1 VKIFDP
7 SRPRQKHTPQ
17 RGYVLIGI
25 LFLVTLMVI
34 GLVAVVPAIR
44 TQIKR
49 DREDELIRRG
59 RQYQRA
65 IQLYYR
71 RFGRYPASIE
81 QLENTNNIRFL
92 RRKYVDPVTGKE
104 EWKLIRFGQQ
114 RIRSRPAYLGSG
126 TAPASALGSGTTPA
140 SAIGGSTA
148 PTGATGGAG
157 SSPQPPQPQAG
168 VSNAAEIS
176 RPLSGSSTIGGGPVV
191 GVASTSEK
199 DALKELDGKNKY
211 NEWEFV
217 YDPTLDPNVRQ
228 NPNPAGGQR
237 DSRGQRPG
245 PAPASPQPAPQP
257 QDRR

>member
-1 VKIFDP
+1 MFNP
-7 SRPRQKHTPQ
+7 SRSRPKKVSS

-34 GLVAVVPAIR
+34 GLVAIAPAIR

-71 RFGRYPASIE
+71 RFGRYPASVE

-92 RRKYVDPVTGKE
+92 RRKYVDPVTGND

-114 RIRSRPAYLGSG
+114 RIRTRPAYLGSG
-126 TAPASALGSGTTPA
+126 TTAASALGSSPAPATATGAGTTA
-140 SAIGGSTA
+140 SS
-148 PTGATGGAG
+148 ATGGAG
-157 SSPQPPQPQAG
+157 SSAQPQAG
-168 VSNAAEIS
+168 ISNAADIS
-176 RPLSGSSTIGGGPVV
+176 RPLSSSSTIGGGPIV

-199 DALKELDGKNKY
+199 DAIKELDGKNKY

-245 PAPASPQPAPQP
+245 PTPTGPQPAPQP